1 MKGEMAWTSTR
12 FELGPRLIVGFQ
24 FSLARVEL
32 VNHDSIQSKIGSEH
46 ISVGLVQYYAVGVR
60 YLLGFCS
67 CAATLVLD
75 DSNGSAQCPIVHG
88 HDRDVPAGVICQEH
102 KSA

>member
-12 FELGPRLIVGFQ
+12 FELSPGLIVGFQ

-46 ISVGLVQYYAVGVR
+46 ISVGLVEYYAVGVR
-60 YLLGFCS
+60 YLLGCCS
-67 CAATLVLD
+67 RAVTLALD
-75 DSNGSAQCPIVHG
+75 DIDGSAQYPIVHG
-88 HDRDVPAGVICQEH
+88 HDRNVPAGVLCQEY